1 LVAFLVVL
9 MMTSV
14 MWGQLPALEL
24 PGLEKQPE
32 GKHVEIEVA
41 AQYEEVAAGQKFA
54 LAVVLEV
61 EEGWHLYANPKRGEL
76 GLDTE
81 IIPQESESL
90 RFGKVVYSEGE
101 KYEDKIL
108 QSTNYIYEGKVVCYV
123 PVQIAAGEPAE
134 VPVALELKGLLCSD
148 KGTCLPWE
156 DKVTTTVKISN
167 AATESPVMNRPELF
181 AGLDLEAIKWEG
193 AVSTTDSVPVSV
205 SPAQRGDGEY
215 VIPDYQPREFTGEAI
230 TAGDWMRPLLLA
242 LVAGF
247 LLNVMPCVL
256 PVIPLKVLSLIQQS
270 QRDIEQGDRLKP
282 IKLALVFSLGIIL
295 VFVALAVVMSVF
307 KILYGQQF
315 QSDAFKFIM
324 LMIIYVMALSMLGLF
339 EVVLPGKVSN
349 IAVVREGYLGALG
362 MGVLAT
368 LLATPCSA
376 PLLSPVL
383 TWSLS
388 KPTVITVA
396 VFIVVGIGM
405 AAPYVVL
412 TAFPKLLHRLPKA
425 GPWMNRLKQGLG
437 FVMLAVCLYL
447 IFLFSVNWHLPLMV
461 FCLMLAFAIWLGM
474 RVVDYSSPPAKKW
487 ITRCISILIIV
498 AGSMVLTNWTTGG
511 TESEAEYWLDA
522 LLAAH
527 KQGETAMVE
536 FTADWCPN
544 CRAVEIA
551 VLKKQAFKDKLK
563 ETGTKLIIADWT
575 YNDPA
580 ITEMLERL
588 GSKSIPFAAIF
599 PGKNPLQPIVLRDI
613 YGLNTAL
620 DALEAAKKIKD

>member
-1 LVAFLVVL
+1 
-9 MMTSV
+9 M
-14 MWGQLPALEL
+14 
-24 PGLEKQPE
+24 
-32 GKHVEIEVA
+32 
-41 AQYEEVAAGQKFA
+41 
-54 LAVVLEV
+54 
-61 EEGWHLYANPKRGEL
+61 
-76 GLDTE
+76 
-81 IIPQESESL
+81 IPL
-90 RFGKVVYSEGE
+90 
-101 KYEDKIL
+101 
-108 QSTNYIYEGKVVCYV
+108 T
-123 PVQIAAGEPAE
+123 
-134 VPVALELKGLLCSD
+134 
-148 KGTCLPWE
+148 
-156 DKVTTTVKISN
+156 KISKN
-167 AATESPVMNRPELF
+167 KYKINPNNT
-181 AGLDLEAIKWEG
+181 K
-193 AVSTTDSVPVSV
+193 
-205 SPAQRGDGEY
+205 
-215 VIPDYQPREFTGEAI
+215 IPYFH
-230 TAGDWMRPLLLA
+230 
-242 LVAGF
+242 
-247 LLNVMPCVL
+247 
-256 PVIPLKVLSLIQQS
+256 
-270 QRDIEQGDRLKP
+270 
-282 IKLALVFSLGIIL
+282 
-295 VFVALAVVMSVF
+295 
-307 KILYGQQF
+307 
-315 QSDAFKFIM
+315 
-324 LMIIYVMALSMLGLF
+324 
-339 EVVLPGKVSN
+339 
-349 IAVVREGYLGALG
+349 EGYLGALG